1 MGHENFPEGREF
13 SISLR
18 DTDLV
23 LDVSAGSTEPGTP
36 IIIWT
41 AKQEDNA
48 NQKWYYENKQLRNKQ
63 TGLYLTVP
71 HLNANVAADQQH
83 SANSD
88 NQRFEYD
95 TLEWFKTSIVH
106 VPLSI
111 YLVSLLTK
119 YCAYNTVDN
128 RYYDYTISA
137 AANEDLVLGI
147 LGNTADG
154 ARLALVP
161 RDNDSELQ
169 QWSIRF

>member
-1 MGHENFPEGREF
+1 MGHDNFPEGREF

-48 NQKWYYENKQLRNKQ
+48 NQKWYYEDKQLRNKQ

-71 HLNANVAADQQH
+71 DLNANVAADQQH

-88 NQRFEYD
+88 TQRFE
-95 TLEWFKTSIVH
+95 
-106 VPLSI
+106 
-111 YLVSLLTK
+111 
-119 YCAYNTVDN
+119 
-128 RYYDYTISA
+128 YYDYTISA

-147 LGNTADG
+147 LGASSDG